1 MPFCHRVRVYI
12 RVHIYTMFP
21 IREKRFDYVE
31 VTFHIPG
38 ASGAS
43 GSKYLKKF
51 KKIMG
56 KKKKPKP
63 SS

>member
-1 MPFCHRVRVYI
+1 
-12 RVHIYTMFP
+12 MFP